1 MEENFH
7 SGHVGD
13 VESLEHDVRYALAE
27 HEEDAVSLEH
37 DVLAGARCRQPKP
50 RPREIKSQFKNLNYV

>member
-37 DVLAGARCRQPKP
+37 DVLAAHQVQTA
-50 RPREIKSQFKNLNYV
+50 ETSTW